1 MSCTQYENLL
11 PLYAGGDL
19 PEADAAALRAHLV
32 LCPDCQALL
41 NAYSESLAWLQ
52 HSSLPPFDEQVYS
65 ELRAAVHA
73 DIARWAA
80 QDNSL
85 KAWLARWS
93 EKLPSFWQPPVLL
106 ATATCGALLLSWLGW
121 NVFRPQPSV
130 PTLANN
136 SQRPAPSPSLAVA
149 VPTGPTGPIEP
160 IDLDAGTPHAP
171 ALRGGRQRLESPQQ
185 YTRLNSAPPPPAE
198 TNNLLTDGINELNAN
213 GEAGT
218 ETDLNT
224 NAAAEQTAPAPEMLR
239 IEMRT
244 ADPNIRIIWL
254 APKSPAASQTET
266 KADLE

>member
-52 HSSLPPFDEQVYS
+52 HSSLPQFEEQVYS

-73 DIARWAA
+73 DIARWEA

-85 KAWLARWS
+85 KAWLTRWA

-106 ATATCGALLLSWLGW
+106 ATATCCALLLSWLGW
-121 NVFRPQPSV
+121 DVFRPQPSV

-136 SQRPAPSPSLAVA
+136 SQQPAPSPTLAVA
-149 VPTGPTGPIEP
+149 GQTTP
-160 IDLDAGTPHAP
+160 DAGTPHAP
-171 ALRGGRQRLESPQQ
+171 ALRGGRQRLESPQS

-198 TNNLLTDGINELNAN
+198 TNNLLTDGINEPNAN
-213 GEAGT
+213 GEVGT
-218 ETDLNT
+218 ETDLNI

-254 APKSPAASQTET
+254 APKSPAAAQTET